1 MAGGKK
7 GCFFGLILGSILKL
21 LVGIFKGVIFVLSWS
36 IVYLGLWVPFLYAI
50 VGLVL
55 FFTVQFNPFEWTTWG
70 QLYFAGFIASVVAA
84 LIITVRNIILKPLK
98 SVSDGYK
105 NPVWKRNT
113 EKEEPVRETS
123 RAPRAAARAEEPED
137 EMPPVRK
144 TPRAYEE
151 SPLVYE
157 SELEHGSIV
166 HEYSDRFEVFVLK
179 NGRLVLDKVEM
190 KNEEL

>member
-105 NPVWKRNT
+105 NPVWKRNK
-113 EKEEPVRETS
+113 EKEEPVRETPRPS
-123 RAPRAAARAEEPED
+123 RVSAKREEPED
-137 EMPPVRK
+137 EMPPIRK

-151 SPLVYE
+151 APLVYE